1 MGSTVQVIHRPW
13 PARCTKNAV
22 IIHDDCVKIE
32 LSVLAS
38 WSVITTRK
46 DSRIRRGTSE
56 CPHESNQGGTEH
68 NGKKIRDSPLPTVPS
83 AEI

>member
-1 MGSTVQVIHRPW
+1 MESTIQVIHRLW
-13 PARCTKNAV
+13 PAPCTKNAV
-22 IIHDDCVKIE
+22 IIHDDCVNIE

-38 WSVITTRK
+38 WSVIATRK

-56 CPHESNQGGTEH
+56 YPHESNQGGLEH
-68 NGKKIRDSPLPTVPS
+68 NGKKIRDRPLPTVPS